1 MRQIAPNSVQDIANK
16 KINNLKYPIKSNNF
30 IDAPQ
35 NQINQEIHENI
46 IEMRNS
52 GAAVSEASIENI
64 ERQ

>member
-35 NQINQEIHENI
+35 N
-46 IEMRNS
+46 
-52 GAAVSEASIENI
+52 
-64 ERQ
+64 